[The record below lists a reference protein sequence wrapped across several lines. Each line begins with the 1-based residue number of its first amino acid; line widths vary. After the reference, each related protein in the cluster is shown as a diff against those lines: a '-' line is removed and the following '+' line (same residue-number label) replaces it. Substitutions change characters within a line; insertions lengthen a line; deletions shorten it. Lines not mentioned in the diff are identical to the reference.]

1 MQPWPKSKRLVA
13 AVAGEVAVV
22 PVTVAIAV
30 ALAIATVA
38 VALIAGAVAI
48 AVAFNEA
55 TEVENGAL
63 EAKNGVTE
71 IENSAHAGSRSRHIK
86 LNQQRL
92 RITTNPSTVLL
103 IFLLLG
109 HGCIL
114 VWSFGGDF
122 SGCNHRINFIL
133 WLDPFFWR
141 FRGMFFSMFEFLGSF
156 RGLFLTLS
164 LWFFGV

>member
-1 MQPWPKSKRLVA
+1 MKINE
-13 AVAGEVAVV
+13 G
-22 PVTVAIAV
+22 T
-30 ALAIATVA
+30 ALKTDIKTIGL
-38 VALIAGAVAI
+38 LIGAVAI

-71 IENSAHAGSRSRHIK
+71 TENSVHAGSRSRRIK

-114 VWSFGGDF
+114 VLTF
-122 SGCNHRINFIL
+122 SGHVF
-133 WLDPFFWR
+133 
-141 FRGMFFSMFEFLGSF
+141 
-156 RGLFLTLS
+156 
-164 LWFFGV
+164 VHV